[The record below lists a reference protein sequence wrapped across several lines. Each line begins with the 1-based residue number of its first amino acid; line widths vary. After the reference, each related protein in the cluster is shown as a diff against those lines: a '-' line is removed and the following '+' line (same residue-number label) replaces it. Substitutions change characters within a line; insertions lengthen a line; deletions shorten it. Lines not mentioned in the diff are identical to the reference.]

1 VALTTQISE
10 AAHLSNPTNGMFFGR
25 RMPDRVLTAQLF
37 RDYVNDQLEVRWR
50 VRNDPVIYSMPFE
63 TSDEGV
69 TAALAAM
76 KLTC

>member
-1 VALTTQISE
+1 MAVTTQTSE
-10 AAHLSNPTNGMFFGR
+10 IYHLNNPTNGMFFGR

-37 RDYVNDQLEVRWR
+37 RDYKNDQLEVKWR
-50 VRNDPVIYSMPFE
+50 VRGDPAVHSMPFE

-69 TAALAAM
+69 MAALTAM

>member
-1 VALTTQISE
+1 MALTTQTSE
-10 AAHLSNPTNGMFFGR
+10 VYHLNNPTNGMFFGR

-37 RDYVNDQLEVRWR
+37 RDYVHDQLLVKWR
-50 VRNDPVIYSMPFE
+50 VRGDPVVHEMPFE

-69 TAALAAM
+69 AAALVAM

>member
-1 VALTTQISE
+1 MALTTQISE

-37 RDYVNDQLEVRWR
+37 RDYLNDQLEVKWR
-50 VRNDPVIYSMPFE
+50 VRGDPVVHSMPFE
-63 TSDEGV
+63 TTDEGV
-69 TAALAAM
+69 MAALTAM